1 MAAAGPESLDW
12 IVSCKSQ
19 GKPRDADP
27 VSWRPRRPAL
37 PTRVLI
43 VCPDSQELAFL
54 IGALSGHFTVL
65 AARDADEA
73 ARLSAH
79 FGPCQLAYLFQDADA
94 DPASCLKDLG
104 GLAPRIITLVHGDRL
119 DGTDTS
125 PASCE
130 SEGVCRLPLS
140 PGALLARTWQA
151 LGLPQPG
158 NPPLRPSG
166 SVLTSEEV
174 AFLLGRPLAD
184 AQTVGAP
191 A

>member
-1 MAAAGPESLDW
+1 MAASGPESLDW
-12 IVSCKSQ
+12 TVSCKSQ

-27 VSWRPRRPAL
+27 VPWRPRRPAL
-37 PTRVLI
+37 NTRVLI
-43 VCPDSQELAFL
+43 VCPDSLELAFL
-54 IGALSGHFTVL
+54 TGALSGHFAVL

-79 FGPCQLAYLFQDADA
+79 FGPCQLAYLTLDADE
-94 DPASCLKDLG
+94 DPATLLKELA
-104 GLAPRIITLVHGDRL
+104 GLAPRIITLLHGPSPDTADNKRRL
-119 DGTDTS
+119 GDQ
-125 PASCE
+125 
-130 SEGVCRLPLS
+130 EGVCRLPLS

-158 NPPLRPSG
+158 KPPCRPSG

-174 AFLLGRPLAD
+174 AFLLGRPLAG

>member
-1 MAAAGPESLDW
+1 MAASGPESLDW
-12 IVSCKSQ
+12 TVSCKSQ

-27 VSWRPRRPAL
+27 VPWRPRRPAL

-43 VCPDSQELAFL
+43 VCPDSLELAFL
-54 IGALSGHFTVL
+54 TGALSGHFAVL
-65 AARDADEA
+65 AARDTDEA

-79 FGPCQLAYLFQDADA
+79 FGPCQLAYLTLDPDE
-94 DPASCLKDLG
+94 DPATLLKELD
-104 GLAPRIITLVHGDRL
+104 GLAPRIITLLHGP
-119 DGTDTS
+119 S
-125 PASCE
+125 PKRRSGE
-130 SEGVCRLPLS
+130 QEGVCRLPLS

-158 NPPLRPSG
+158 KSPCRPSG

-184 AQTVGAP
+184 AQTFGAP

>member
-1 MAAAGPESLDW
+1 MDW
-12 IVSCKSQ
+12 IVFCMSQ

-27 VSWRPRRPAL
+27 VPWRPRRPAL

-54 IGALSGHFTVL
+54 TGALSGHFAVL
-65 AARDADEA
+65 AARDTDEA

-79 FGPCQLAYLFQDADA
+79 FGPCQLAYLFLDVDA

-104 GLAPRIITLVHGDRL
+104 GLAPRIITLRHGDRL
-119 DGTDTS
+119 DAADTI
-125 PASCE
+125 PASRE
-130 SEGVCRLPLS
+130 SGSICRLPLS

-158 NPPLRPSG
+158 KTPRRPSG
-166 SVLTSEEV
+166 SVLTPEEV
-174 AFLLGRPLAD
+174 AFLMGRPLID
-184 AQTVGAP
+184 AQAAGASP
-191 A
+191 CS